1 MMRRALLLFGFAF
14 LLLPSTASA
23 VTGSEFNALK
33 ARVATLETKVAA
45 LQAEIPPIE
54 SRLSALES
62 PPVEEPPPATSI
74 LWGAWMDGSTYGSLG
89 DAPWT
94 AETWNLFESH
104 AGKKVDIVHWG
115 QPWGALDTT
124 ALGLVKGRGAV
135 SLIDMGIGSTTLQ
148 AIAEGQQNAVIDA
161 WAQKAKTFG
170 SEILFR
176 PWWEM
181 NGNWFAWG
189 RSEHYVAA
197 WKLLYTRVKAIA
209 PNVKFVWCPNV
220 QYDATSTEWI
230 DKTWPGEAYVDWTCM
245 DGYNGGPLKNSTWIT
260 PPNLFNATYQHLLSL
275 APNKPI
281 MIGETASNEQ
291 GAPSGTSKAAWI
303 TELLGSWL
311 PSHAGVKAMVYFN
324 WPIPEN
330 GTTME
335 WPIES
340 SPAAQEAFKAG
351 IASSYYKEG

>member
-1 MMRRALLLFGFAF
+1 
-14 LLLPSTASA
+14 
-23 VTGSEFNALK
+23 
-33 ARVATLETKVAA
+33 
-45 LQAEIPPIE
+45 
-54 SRLSALES
+54 
-62 PPVEEPPPATSI
+62 
-74 LWGAWMDGSTYGSLG
+74 MDGSTYGSLG

-104 AGKKVDIVHWG
+104 DGKKVDIVHWG

-124 ALGLVKGRGAV
+124 ALGLAKARGAV
-135 SLIDMGIGSTTLQ
+135 SLIDMGIGSTSLQ
-148 AIAEGQQNAVIDA
+148 AISEGQQNAVIDA

-181 NGNWFAWG
+181 NGNWFPWG
-189 RSEHYVAA
+189 RSEYYVAA

-220 QYDATSTEWI
+220 MQGEPDPV
-230 DKTWPGEAYVDWTCM
+230 TWFPGEAYVDWTCM
-245 DGYNGGPLKNSTWIT
+245 DGYNGSTLKNTSWIT
-260 PPNLFNATYQHLLSL
+260 PANLFQTTYERLLSI

-303 TELLGSWL
+303 TEFLGTWL
-311 PSHAGVKAMVYFN
+311 PAHPAVKAVVYFN
-324 WPIPEN
+324 WPIVSSS